1 MGLSIQGAFSGA
13 TTGFSLGASTG
24 LMHAAGIGAVVG
36 GIAGLF
42 GGGSSSGGGG
52 GIKPKKFK
60 SAAKYQNKLT
70 LQSLKRDTAL
80 AIQAHEKASRLYEDM
95 VDAQYAEDLK
105 NYEIAIEQRAENY
118 ELARDAY
125 EDSVKAFDETVEL
138 NDISASMAMNDAR
151 RVYNQR
157 RQSLNEQ
164 GQALM
169 MQLGQ
174 AERDTALNKKLIQSR
189 MATSLKDAQLNA
201 QGINTKIRSAVR
213 DGGDA
218 IKESTRAFESQTKLA
233 GLDLKIKEIQL
244 DSDKK
249 MIKSEMATLEGEK
262 SSIIDSAQL
271 KEQQVLDSVDNTI
284 AESDFAQKSLLLA
297 QQEKYAE
304 AAVQTDQLRRQ
315 GLLEQGAQLAKG
327 QSGRSAAKS
336 VQSIAFV
343 NQQAQALL
351 AAALVRSDSN
361 YLLDKKKIT
370 QSLDFARTQ
379 GKSQLK
385 DTAIGLR
392 KASSEFAAA
401 GLRMSA
407 KQEEMGIRK
416 AEQAK
421 VQENLQDA
429 ASQTKFQNL
438 QTSNKVSDAKALA
451 KIDMSKLS
459 NQLLA
464 SQTEHHSQLVK
475 NENQLADLRSQSRLS
490 FESLK
495 FAGDSL
501 ESELKINKERIKF
514 DEMLANRAAESQ
526 VLDEP
531 KLPDL
536 LPPPIKAPPLVQEP
550 LPEIDWKKIKK
561 AMDKARK
568 AGQAYNPSGLSE
580 FTQIMGSVQA
590 IGQQAAAVANAFK
603 PPQQPMQAQDFFPL
617 NYHEPAPISQQF
629 GNIDPGSTWSTPSQP
644 FTQIDPGAWNNTM
657 DYNISTPTTWQSN
670 TTLQWEQ

>member
-1 MGLSIQGAFSGA
+1 MSFLSGA
-13 TTGFSLGASTG
+13 TGAFGGAATGFQIGAATG
-24 LMHAAGIGAVVG
+24 IPHLAGIGAVVG
-36 GIAGLF
+36 GVAGLF

-52 GIKPKKFK
+52 GIKPKKFRD
-60 SAAKYQNKLT
+60 AAKYQNKLT
-70 LQSLKRDTAL
+70 LGSLKRDAAL

-95 VDAQYAEDLK
+95 RDAQYAQDLK
-105 NYEIAIEQRAENY
+105 NYEVAIEQRAENY

-125 EDSVKAFDETVEL
+125 EGSVTAFDETVEL

-201 QGINTKIRSAVR
+201 QGINTKIRNAVR

-218 IKESTRAFESQTKLA
+218 INESTRAFESQTKLA

-244 DSDKK
+244 GSDKK
-249 MIKSEMATLEGEK
+249 IIKSEMATLQGEK
-262 SSIIDSAQL
+262 DAVIDSAKL
-271 KEQQVLDSVDNTI
+271 KEQDVLDSVDNTI
-284 AESDFAQKSLLLA
+284 AESDFAQQSLLLA

-304 AAVQTDQLRRQ
+304 AAVQTDELRRQ
-315 GLLEQGAQLAKG
+315 GLLEQSAQLAKG

-438 QTSNKVSDAKALA
+438 QTSNQVSDAKAMA
-451 KIDMSKLS
+451 QIDLSKLS

-475 NENQLADLRSQSRLS
+475 NENQLSDLRTQSRLS
-490 FESLK
+490 FDSLK

-501 ESELKINKERIKF
+501 QSELKINNERIKF
-514 DEMLANRAAESQ
+514 DQMIANRAAESQ

-536 LPPPIKAPPLVQEP
+536 LPPPIKAPPLIQEP
-550 LPEIDWKKIKK
+550 LPDIDWKKIKK

-568 AGQAYNPSGLSE
+568 AGQSYNPSGLSE
-580 FTQIMGSVQA
+580 FNQIMGSINS
-590 IGQQAAAVANAFK
+590 IGQQAASVANAFK
-603 PPQQPMQAQDFFPL
+603 PAPQVMQPQDFFQGELKNRNPNAGLYQPGQGGGL
-617 NYHEPAPISQQF
+617 NLTEVQNYMAPTPQLGT
-629 GNIDPGSTWSTPSQP
+629 GNNIFNADIDY
-644 FTQIDPGAWNNTM
+644 QI
-657 DYNISTPTTWQSN
+657 PTN
-670 TTLQWEQ
+670 